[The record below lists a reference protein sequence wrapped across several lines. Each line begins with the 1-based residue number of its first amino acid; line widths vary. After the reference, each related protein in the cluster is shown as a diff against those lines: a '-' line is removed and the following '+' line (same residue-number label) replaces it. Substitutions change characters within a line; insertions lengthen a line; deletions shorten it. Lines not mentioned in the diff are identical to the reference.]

1 MFLWFGRGWS
11 DGRFPIVSV
20 AMASVVSYA
29 GGAMGSARIGAMAA
43 AGGMAAVG
51 GMAAAMVLLSAVV

>member
-1 MFLWFGRGWS
+1 MFLWFGHGWS

-29 GGAMGSARIGAMAA
+29 GGAMGVARIGAMAA
-43 AGGMAAVG
+43 AGGMASAG
-51 GMAAAMVLLSAVV
+51 GMAGVMLLLSAAV